1 MNNSTTI
8 KDTTTPIIDAIVK
21 QIGELDDYPYLYSV
35 IFFGFYDDNG
45 LKLPPSIIRQFWDKE
60 EVNKTCR
67 IIYNSLKETFGMDGV
82 WMFKERHADL
92 LDENGE
98 VLKKGKFHLNIIT
111 SNIKDRFIEEP
122 NRKIRRLLNDN
133 GRMNIPIKD
142 LQYTDIDELKI
153 ELVNACIKRAAKW
166 VNRFQYS
173 IKTQLLLE
181 PSDLEDTTL
190 YCLKEFS
197 KKQNPTDFTDVV
209 CFKSSD
215 FYKP

>member
-35 IFFGFYDDNG
+35 IYFGFYDDNG

-60 EVNKTCR
+60 EVNKTSR

-92 LDENGE
+92 LDEYGE

-122 NRKIRRLLNDN
+122 NRKIKRLLNDN

>member
-1 MNNSTTI
+1 
-8 KDTTTPIIDAIVK
+8 
-21 QIGELDDYPYLYSV
+21 
-35 IFFGFYDDNG
+35 
-45 LKLPPSIIRQFWDKE
+45 
-60 EVNKTCR
+60 
-67 IIYNSLKETFGMDGV
+67 MDGV

-98 VLKKGKFHLNIIT
+98 VLKRGKYHINIIT
-111 SNIKDRFIEEP
+111 SNIKDRIIEEP

-133 GRMNIPIKD
+133 GKMNIPIKD
-142 LQYTDIDELKI
+142 FQYTDIDELKI
-153 ELVNACIKRAAKW
+153 ELVNACIKRASNW

>member
-8 KDTTTPIIDAIVK
+8 KNTTTPIIDAIIK
-21 QIGELDDYPYLYSV
+21 QVSEGEDYPYQYSV
-35 IFFGFYDDNG
+35 IYFGFYDDNG

-60 EVNKTCR
+60 EVNKTSR

-82 WMFKERHADL
+82 WMFKERHTDL

-111 SNIKDRFIEEP
+111 SNIKDRIIEEP
-122 NRKIRRLLNDN
+122 NSKIRRLLNDN
-133 GRMNIPIKD
+133 GKMNIPIKD
-142 LQYTDIDELKI
+142 FQYTDIDELKI

-190 YCLKEFS
+190 YCLKEFH
-197 KKQNPTDFTDVV
+197 KKQADFTDVV
-209 CFKSSD
+209 CLKSSD
-215 FYKP
+215 FYKTLN

>member
-8 KDTTTPIIDAIVK
+8 KNTTTPIIDAIIK
-21 QIGELDDYPYLYSV
+21 QVSEGEDYPYFYAV

-60 EVNKTCR
+60 EVNKTSR

-82 WMFKERHADL
+82 WMFKERHTDL
-92 LDENGE
+92 FDENGE

-111 SNIKDRFIEEP
+111 SNIKDRIIEEP

-142 LQYTDIDELKI
+142 FQYTDIDELKI
-153 ELVNACIKRAAKW
+153 ELVNACIKRASNW

>member
-8 KDTTTPIIDAIVK
+8 RNTTPIIDAIVK
-21 QIGELDDYPYLYSV
+21 QVSEGEDYPYLYSV

-67 IIYNSLKETFGMDGV
+67 LIYNSLKETFGMDGV

-142 LQYTDIDELKI
+142 LQYTDIDELII

>member
-8 KDTTTPIIDAIVK
+8 RNTTPIIDAIIK
-21 QIGELDDYPYLYSV
+21 QVSEGEDYPYLYAVVS
-35 IFFGFYDDNG
+35 FGFYDDNG

-67 IIYNSLKETFGMDGV
+67 IIYNSLKETFAVDGV

>member
-8 KDTTTPIIDAIVK
+8 RNTTPIIDAIVK
-21 QIGELDDYPYLYSV
+21 QVSEGEDYPYLYSV

-45 LKLPPSIIRQFWDKE
+45 LKLPPSIVRQFWDKE
-60 EVNKTCR
+60 EVDKTCR

-173 IKTQLLLE
+173 IK
-181 PSDLEDTTL
+181 PN
-190 YCLKEFS
+190 Y
-197 KKQNPTDFTDVV
+197 
-209 CFKSSD
+209 
-215 FYKP
+215 Y

>member
-1 MNNSTTI
+1 MNNSTNI
-8 KDTTTPIIDAIVK
+8 KDNTTLIINTIAK
-21 QIGELDDYPYLYSV
+21 QIGELDDYPFFYSV
-35 IFFGFYDDNG
+35 IYFGFYDDNG

-98 VLKKGKFHLNIIT
+98 AIKKGKFHLNIIT
-111 SNIKDRFIEEP
+111 SNIKDRIIEEP

-142 LQYTDIDELKI
+142 FQYTDIDELKI
-153 ELVNACIKRAAKW
+153 ELVNACIKRASNW

-181 PSDLEDTTL
+181 PSDLEDTTS
-190 YCLKEFS
+190 YCLKEFR
-197 KKQNPTDFTDVV
+197 KKQADFTDVV

-215 FYKP
+215 F

>member
-8 KDTTTPIIDAIVK
+8 RNTTPIIDAIIK
-21 QIGELDDYPYLYSV
+21 QVSEGEDYPYLYSV
-35 IFFGFYDDNG
+35 IYFGFYDDNG

-60 EVNKTCR
+60 EVNRTCR

-82 WMFKERHADL
+82 WMFKERHVDL

-153 ELVNACIKRAAKW
+153 ELVNACIKRASSW

>member
-8 KDTTTPIIDAIVK
+8 RNTTPIIDAIIK
-21 QIGELDDYPYLYSV
+21 QVSEGEDYPYLYSV

-92 LDENGE
+92 LDEKGK

>member
-8 KDTTTPIIDAIVK
+8 KNTTTPIIDAIIK
-21 QIGELDDYPYLYSV
+21 QVSEGEDYPYLYSV
-35 IFFGFYDDNG
+35 IYFGFYDDNG

-82 WMFKERHADL
+82 WMFKERHTDL

-98 VLKKGKFHLNIIT
+98 VLKRGKFHLNIIT
-111 SNIKDRFIEEP
+111 SNIKDRIIEEP
-122 NRKIRRLLNDN
+122 NRKVRRLLNDN
-133 GRMNIPIKD
+133 GKMNIPIKD
-142 LQYTDIDELKI
+142 FQYTDIDELKI
-153 ELVNACIKRAAKW
+153 ELVNACIKRASNW

-181 PSDLEDTTL
+181 P
-190 YCLKEFS
+190 
-197 KKQNPTDFTDVV
+197 
-209 CFKSSD
+209 
-215 FYKP
+215 

>member
-8 KDTTTPIIDAIVK
+8 KNTTTPIIDAIIK
-21 QIGELDDYPYLYSV
+21 QVSEGEDYPYQYSV
-35 IFFGFYDDNG
+35 IYFGFYDDNG

-60 EVNKTCR
+60 EVNKTSR

-82 WMFKERHADL
+82 WMFKERHTDL

-111 SNIKDRFIEEP
+111 SNIKDRIIEEP
-122 NRKIRRLLNDN
+122 NSKIRRLLNDN
-133 GRMNIPIKD
+133 GKMNIPIKD
-142 LQYTDIDELKI
+142 FQYTDIDELKI

-166 VNRFQYS
+166 VNIFQYS

-181 PSDLEDTTL
+181 PSDLEYTTL
-190 YCLKEFS
+190 YCLKEFH
-197 KKQNPTDFTDVV
+197 KKQADFTDVV
-209 CFKSSD
+209 CLKSSD
-215 FYKP
+215 FYKTLN

>member
-1 MNNSTTI
+1 MKNSTTI
-8 KDTTTPIIDAIVK
+8 RNTTTPIIDAIIK
-21 QIGELDDYPYLYSV
+21 QVSEGEDYPYQYSV
-35 IFFGFYDDNG
+35 IYFGFYDDNG

-92 LDENGE
+92 LDENVE
-98 VLKKGKFHLNIIT
+98 VLKRGKFHINIIT
-111 SNIKDRFIEEP
+111 SNIKDRIIEEP

-133 GRMNIPIKD
+133 GKMNIPIKD
-142 LQYTDIDELKI
+142 FQYTDIDELKI
-153 ELVNACIKRAAKW
+153 ELVNACIKRASNW

-181 PSDLEDTTL
+181 PSDLEDTTS
-190 YCLKEFS
+190 YCLKEFE
-197 KKQNPTDFTDVV
+197 KKRADFTDVV

>member
-8 KDTTTPIIDAIVK
+8 KNTTTPIIDAIIK
-21 QIGELDDYPYLYSV
+21 QVSEGEDYPYLYSV
-35 IFFGFYDDNG
+35 IYFGFYDDNG

-82 WMFKERHADL
+82 WMFKERHTDL

-98 VLKKGKFHLNIIT
+98 VLKRGKFHLNIIT
-111 SNIKDRFIEEP
+111 SNIKDRIIEEP

-133 GRMNIPIKD
+133 GKMNIPIKD
-142 LQYTDIDELKI
+142 FQYTDIDELKI
-153 ELVNACIKRAAKW
+153 ELVNACIKRASNW

-197 KKQNPTDFTDVV
+197 KKQADFTDVV

>member
-21 QIGELDDYPYLYSV
+21 QVSEGEDYPYLYSV

-67 IIYNSLKETFGMDGV
+67 LIYNSLKETFGMDGV

>member
-8 KDTTTPIIDAIVK
+8 KNNTTPIIDAIVK
-21 QIGELDDYPYLYSV
+21 QVSEGEDYPYLYSV
-35 IFFGFYDDNG
+35 IYFGFYDDNG

-67 IIYNSLKETFGMDGV
+67 IIYNSLKETFTVDGV

>member
-8 KDTTTPIIDAIVK
+8 KNNTTPIIDAIIK
-21 QIGELDDYPYLYSV
+21 QVSEGEDYPYLYSV
-35 IFFGFYDDNG
+35 IYFGFYDDNG
-45 LKLPPSIIRQFWDKE
+45 LKLPPSIVRQFWDKE

-82 WMFKERHADL
+82 WMFKERHTDL

-111 SNIKDRFIEEP
+111 SNIKDRIIEEP
-122 NRKIRRLLNDN
+122 NRKVRRLLNDN
-133 GRMNIPIKD
+133 GKMNIPIKD

-153 ELVNACIKRAAKW
+153 ALVDACIKRASNW

-181 PSDLEDTTL
+181 PSDLEDSTL

-197 KKQNPTDFTDVV
+197 KKQADFTDVV
-209 CFKSSD
+209 CFSSSD